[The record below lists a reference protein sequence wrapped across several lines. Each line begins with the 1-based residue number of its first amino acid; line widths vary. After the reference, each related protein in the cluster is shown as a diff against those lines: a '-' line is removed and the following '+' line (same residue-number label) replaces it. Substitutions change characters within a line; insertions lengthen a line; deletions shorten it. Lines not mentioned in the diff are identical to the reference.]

1 MALLYFFPL
10 LPFLI
15 SPFPL
20 RANHPNAVSGQT
32 LKQPERIPRT
42 LKHLAPWVFK
52 TSEYYTLAAEK
63 GRDKGWFLKGTS
75 WSCKLYI
82 QKRKI
87 TILVLHRTLVKNHSK
102 PICIYVGLLCATG
115 KYFYHTFKAITLCC
129 TMPKNTLECLITLKE
144 EFNFFDIHFKCQ
156 TFLCNCTA

>member
-129 TMPKNTLECLITLKE
+129 TMPKKYTRVSHNIKRGIQLL
-144 EFNFFDIHFKCQ
+144 
-156 TFLCNCTA
+156 

>member
-115 KYFYHTFKAITLCC
+115 KYFYHTFKAITHSGLACVSLINEKKGAKKYQK
-129 TMPKNTLECLITLKE
+129 PKILQNY
-144 EFNFFDIHFKCQ
+144 FN
-156 TFLCNCTA
+156 L

>member
-129 TMPKNTLECLITLKE
+129 TMPKKYTRVSHNLKGG
-144 EFNFFDIHFKCQ
+144 IQ
-156 TFLCNCTA
+156 LL